1 MEEELN
7 TSVNTQEVAE
17 PVENTEATEQTAESV
32 DGGVAAPQQEERH
45 VQTAE
50 ENAKYAAIRR
60 QAEQKAMDK
69 VIAEIYGSQGITTYA
84 QYQEA
89 IRQQQREAEAQ
100 QRGIDPEFYNEFSSV
115 KEELDNIKREKALM
129 QQEQQLSSDPKV
141 GQLFN
146 EWKAEVKD
154 LANQYNVD
162 YDTAFTILARERIAD
177 VMSSQRTKA
186 EQEAIK
192 GLQTNAQ
199 TSPGSLSTGGNEVFF
214 TREQVANMSQA
225 EVNKHYN
232 QIIKSMKN
240 WN

>member
-1 MEEELN
+1 MDENLNVAANVEETATPQDTVE
-7 TSVNTQEVAE
+7 TTTEVTAE
-17 PVENTEATEQTAESV
+17 PTETVVETKEEVTETQAFSKRLKEATTKAEM
-32 DGGVAAPQQEERH
+32 
-45 VQTAE
+45 
-50 ENAKYAAIRR
+50 
-60 QAEQKAMDK
+60 KARDA
-69 VIAEIYGSQGITTYA
+69 VIAEIYGSQGIHTYA

-199 TSPGSLSTGGNEVFF
+199 TTPGSLSSGGNETFF

>member
-1 MEEELN
+1 MEELN

-17 PVENTEATEQTAESV
+17 PVNENIEQNTEPVEANNAE
-32 DGGVAAPQQEERH
+32 VAEPQQESKP

-50 ENAKYAAIRR
+50 ENAKFAAIRR

-69 VIAEIYGSQGITTYA
+69 VIAEIYGSQGIHTYA
-84 QYQEA
+84 DYQEA
-89 IRQQQREAEAQ
+89 LRRQQMEQEAQ

-115 KEELDNIKREKALM
+115 REELDSIKREKTLM
-129 QQEQQLSSDPKV
+129 QQEQMLSNDPKV
-141 GQLFN
+141 GTLFN

-154 LANQYNVD
+154 LANQYSVD

-186 EQEAIK
+186 EQQAIQ

-199 TSPGSLSTGGNEVFF
+199 TTPGSLSSGGNETFF